1 MFGESNHNT
10 GAFWPQ
16 SSSDVNKNLKI
27 LQKDSLFAIYC
38 VLVQI
43 WITKS
48 KIQLGI
54 WHKKLCLQVT
64 SQNSGQLR
72 TYEIRKLYENLKI
85 GRAHSLVPSLPSKNI
100 FNNVNQKLQ
109 KSRYQSF
116 LFLSNFFFTQVFYYQ
131 PYIFFQNC
139 RITKSLKN
147 KL

>member
-1 MFGESNHNT
+1 MTSEFIWCQQKLKNT
-10 GAFWPQ
+10 SKRQ
-16 SSSDVNKNLKI
+16 SFCYL
-27 LQKDSLFAIYC
+27 LCF
-38 VLVQI
+38 VQI

-85 GRAHSLVPSLPSKNI
+85 GQAHSLVPSLPSKNI